1 MMSLLKMKVKKRK
14 IIIDLCKLLKDNYIW
29 QRFI

>member
-1 MMSLLKMKVKKRK
+1 MMSLLKMIVKKLK

>member
-1 MMSLLKMKVKKRK
+1 MSLLKMNVKKSK
-14 IIIDLCKLLKDNYIW
+14 IIIDLCKLLKDSYIW